1 MSLTGDPCS
10 RGCPQGRSWKASPV
24 FEVSS
29 LGAEISP
36 WRGNGYK
43 AGEGIN
49 LEFTLRSLRKGGDG
63 AGPAHLPNPIT
74 SSSVIQ
80 RIGPLSAPSK
90 GAGPLEAESLP
101 TLPLVLFDRPP
112 CLVDSSGQKPVGWD
126 LSGAAER
133 GPGSRGPGPSLSRVQ
148 LFMFEI
154 RTRGPRNDVFILFS
168 IDKYSPFFS
177 KFRSVKLLLLH
188 VEFPPFLNRK

>member
-10 RGCPQGRSWKASPV
+10 RGCPQGRSWTASPV

-101 TLPLVLFDRPP
+101 TLPLVLFDLPP

-126 LSGAAER
+126 LSGAGGNSGKPSRIATEVGNLGDLSPR
-133 GPGSRGPGPSLSRVQ
+133 GPELQVALRCTDALSPCLRRAG
-148 LFMFEI
+148 L
-154 RTRGPRNDVFILFS
+154 RACSGLGGR
-168 IDKYSPFFS
+168 
-177 KFRSVKLLLLH
+177 
-188 VEFPPFLNRK
+188 